1 MKSFFP
7 VLAVILFS
15 VSTRSISSD
24 NGTVRLPASLHS
36 NHTRYAIL
44 DNDWSSTAFIPFL
57 LALAA
62 GVEVLGLASDTAN
75 TWVGQT
81 TLHGV
86 SLAIRLPRSRKG
98 SKSLNQDLA
107 RHPRERKPVLH
118 SSSKRRD
125 LPLDTNVSTSSAMAT
140 ALGKSEVARC
150 VRSAKPNQAIFGKR
164 PDRRRLHPDIA
175 LRVHR
180 RLPKYDRSRRV

>member
-1 MKSFFP
+1 MKWFLT

-15 VSTRSISSD
+15 VSARSISSE
-24 NGTVRLPASLHS
+24 NGTAPLPASIHS

-44 DNDWSSTAFIPFL
+44 DNDWGSTAFIPFL

-86 SLAIRLPRSRKG
+86 SLRTCLPQRMKC
-98 SKSLNQDLA
+98 LNEDLA
-107 RHPRERKPVLH
+107 RHSRERKPVLH

-125 LPLDTNVSTSSAMAT
+125 LPLDTNLSAFPAMAT
-140 ALGKSEVARC
+140 ALGKSRLARC
-150 VRSAKPNQAIFGKR
+150 IRSAKLDEAIFGKR
-164 PDRRRLHPDIA
+164 PDRRRSYPDIE
-175 LRVHR
+175 LRVHT